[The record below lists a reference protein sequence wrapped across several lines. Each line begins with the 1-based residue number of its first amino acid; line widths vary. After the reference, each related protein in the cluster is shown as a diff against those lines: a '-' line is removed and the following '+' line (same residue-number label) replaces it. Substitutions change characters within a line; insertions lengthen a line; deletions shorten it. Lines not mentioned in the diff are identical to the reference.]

1 MQLSWRRRGF
11 DAERRLVKL
20 LSRRASAYVFRVP
33 VSGGRA
39 PPNSK
44 TALPDVFLVD
54 NEVGEVVAFEVKA
67 TSKRRVRVRRE
78 QLVKLFKFLDAFKKY
93 EKRIAVVAVWFS
105 REGRWVFRRVEESF
119 PLEDITICSDD
130 ESNWKPQLS

>member
-39 PPNSK
+39 SPNSK

-54 NEVGEVVAFEVKA
+54 NELGEVVAFEVKT
-67 TSKRRVRVRRE
+67 TSKGRVKVKRG
-78 QLVKLFKFLDAFKKY
+78 QLVKLFKFLDAFKRY
-93 EKRIAVVAVWFS
+93 ERRIAVVAVWFS
-105 REGRWVFRRVEESF
+105 REGKWVFRRVEESF
-119 PLEDITICSDD
+119 PLEDITISSDD
-130 ESNWKPQLS
+130 ESDWKPRLS